1 MKLVMLG
8 LLIVMGGVGG
18 VEQSTT
24 NLDFLIAG
32 IIAGVGLY
40 ITYTGVKQIA
50 E

>member
-1 MKLVMLG
+1 MKLAMLG
-8 LLIVMGGVGG
+8 LLIVMGAVGG

-24 NLDFLIAG
+24 NMEFLISG

-40 ITYTGVKQIA
+40 ITYTGVKRIG

>member
-18 VEQSTT
+18 VEQSM
-24 NLDFLIAG
+24 NDRDMLLAAMIAVVG
-32 IIAGVGLY
+32 IC
-40 ITYTGVKQIA
+40 ITYFGVKRIG

>member
-8 LLIVMGGVGG
+8 IIIVMGGVGG
-18 VEQSTT
+18 VEQSIT
-24 NLDFLIAG
+24 NIDFLLSG